1 RARRAFASFIRQSS
15 SCLRFAYS
23 TELDVP
29 SLCLFDRA
37 RRAFAS
43 FIRQSFSLASLSLP
57 SFSSHPTKLLPG
69 HEIGSAV
76 RQFFPFIHS
85 RPYLTRQVLPV
96 QVFLTMAKKTAFRC
110 RECWY
115 RHENKSF
122 TSFAHMKSHLGSV
135 HKMGWF
141 CCSVRNCDYRALRRD
156 AVTKHITAEKKSQ
169 PGGRHA
175 KAEARVNQPPPVSAP
190 SQVDVSPTGGVT
202 TDNDLIT
209 SNDIDEE
216 MEDELPGS
224 NHTSLPSSPS
234 PASPSPTL
242 QQTSMPA
249 LPSPL
254 RFPPPRLPLSKLAT
268 RAIVIGRYYLDRF
281 EDRPAGIST
290 SCNIKLISDAIEG
303 LEDGREI
310 FNNSPNQ
317 FAYNTFAIGIEV
329 DVGDMVEAIRWY
341 EDLFGHHMGA
351 LREDVAKLKEMAAG
365 VEENREARKA
375 CGVGVHGGE
384 VQDEDDQ
391 NDQHSQDED
400 QSEDQ
405 YVGWSEDQ
413 DGDQSEG
420 QDVQNGQDGQDELDE
435 PLQSPLSPLDE
446 PMQSPPSP
454 FKDLTE
460 EQADELY
467 E

>member
-1 RARRAFASFIRQSS
+1 
-15 SCLRFAYS
+15 
-23 TELDVP
+23 
-29 SLCLFDRA
+29 
-37 RRAFAS
+37 
-43 FIRQSFSLASLSLP
+43 
-57 SFSSHPTKLLPG
+57 
-69 HEIGSAV
+69 
-76 RQFFPFIHS
+76 
-85 RPYLTRQVLPV
+85 
-96 QVFLTMAKKTAFRC
+96 MAKKTAFRC

-175 KAEARVNQPPPVSAP
+175 KAEARVNQRLERAIDAETNLCRWPHTAPWTPPAGAAGPVLNPTPAVTAAGAASVVAPIIPPVPAPAAGSSQTVSASAAPPVSAP
-190 SQVDVSPTGGVT
+190 SQADVSPTGGVT
-202 TDNDLIT
+202 NDNDSIT

-242 QQTSMPA
+242 QQSSMPA

-281 EDRPAGIST
+281 EDRPAGFST

-413 DGDQSEG
+413 DGDQSGG
-420 QDVQNGQDGQDELDE
+420 QDVQNGQDGQDELDEPMESPLSPLDE

>member
-1 RARRAFASFIRQSS
+1 
-15 SCLRFAYS
+15 
-23 TELDVP
+23 
-29 SLCLFDRA
+29 
-37 RRAFAS
+37 
-43 FIRQSFSLASLSLP
+43 
-57 SFSSHPTKLLPG
+57 
-69 HEIGSAV
+69 
-76 RQFFPFIHS
+76 
-85 RPYLTRQVLPV
+85 
-96 QVFLTMAKKTAFRC
+96 MAKKTAFRC

-175 KAEARVNQPPPVSAP
+175 KAEARVNQRLERAIDAETNLCRWPHTTPWTPPAGAAGPVLNPTPAVTAAGAASVVAPIIPPVPAPAAGSSQTVSASAAPPVSAP
-190 SQVDVSPTGGVT
+190 SQADVSPTGGVT
-202 TDNDLIT
+202 NDNDSIT

-242 QQTSMPA
+242 QQSSMPA

-281 EDRPAGIST
+281 EDRPAGFST
-290 SCNIKLISDAIEG
+290 SCNIKLISDAIEE

-405 YVGWSEDQ
+405 HVGWSEDQ
-413 DGDQSEG
+413 DGDQSGG
-420 QDVQNGQDGQDELDE
+420 QDVQNGQDGQAELDE

>member
-1 RARRAFASFIRQSS
+1 
-15 SCLRFAYS
+15 
-23 TELDVP
+23 
-29 SLCLFDRA
+29 
-37 RRAFAS
+37 
-43 FIRQSFSLASLSLP
+43 
-57 SFSSHPTKLLPG
+57 
-69 HEIGSAV
+69 
-76 RQFFPFIHS
+76 
-85 RPYLTRQVLPV
+85 
-96 QVFLTMAKKTAFRC
+96 MAKKTAFRC

-175 KAEARVNQPPPVSAP
+175 KAEARVNQRLERAIDAETNLCRWPHTTPWTPPAGAAGPVLNPTPAVAASGAASVVAPIIPPVPAPAAGSSQTVSASAAPPVSAP
-190 SQVDVSPTGGVT
+190 SQADVSPTGGVT
-202 TDNDLIT
+202 TDNDSIT

-242 QQTSMPA
+242 QQSSMPA

-254 RFPPPRLPLSKLAT
+254 RSPPPRLPLSKLAT

-281 EDRPAGIST
+281 EDCPAWFSVN
-290 SCNIKLISDAIEG
+290 CNIKLMRDAIEA
-303 LEDGREI
+303 LEDKREM

-317 FAYNTFAIGIEV
+317 FAYIIFAIRIEEE
-329 DVGDMVEAIRWY
+329 VGDMVEAIRWY

-365 VEENREARKA
+365 VEENLEARKA
-375 CGVGVHGGE
+375 CGVGVLGGE
-384 VQDEDDQ
+384 VQDEVRDEDDQ
-391 NDQHSQDED
+391 NDQDSQDED

-405 YVGWSEDQ
+405 DVGWSEDQ
-413 DGDQSEG
+413 DGDQSGG
-420 QDVQNGQDGQDELDE
+420 QDVQNGQDGQDELDEPMESPLSPLDE

-454 FKDLTE
+454 FKELTE
-460 EQADELY
+460 EQVDELY
-467 E
+467 A